1 MAAVGLYSGA
11 FKPPHVRRQVA
22 RAAAL
27 RPDRKVCLSPIARP
41 QVVHAP
47 AEDRLDSRAAFPDD
61 DVRLDP
67 HPRTIDLR
75 DGARIRSS

>member
-1 MAAVGLYSGA
+1 
-11 FKPPHVRRQVA
+11 
-22 RAAAL
+22 
-27 RPDRKVCLSPIARP
+27 LSPIARP